1 MLNLQ
6 MNKQWSEEQIS
17 VGEPERMSGLTSMQ
31 G

>member
-1 MLNLQ
+1 